1 MEMNTVIKMLM
12 AALLALS
19 SAKAVAIDLSPN
31 QIGGGDIPGSYP
43 VIDFYLRNGDWA
55 PSLTLSDA
63 AGDQYRVAIHSS
75 AVYDSQLMTT
85 NTDYPLGAIRIRSGD
100 NISFVYQAARR
111 QWSFVGPTLSPNTNG
126 GSGTISSYPAGNFLR
141 FNLANGD
148 WVQTVTLPAVA
159 PDGSI
164 LVVSSTA
171 SSTSRVSPQN
181 IMYSSTFNVRTGDQ
195 YAFLYRASLKR
206 WISIK
211 TPIMALS
218 AGSAGPQMQAPVVPY
233 TQVKFSDGATIQDIR
248 LPASAGDRD
257 RISISSEATSA
268 STISNLNVDT
278 AATLKLFAGS
288 RYDFIYIKERAL
300 WVLQSS
306 PTISYTA
313 SSLGTSQLPDMKS
326 PAVRYSATNG
336 NWMPLLKLPLIGNPG
351 DRATVKS
358 DAASD
363 FNVTG
368 QNTTFG
374 TIPVR
379 RGESV
384 RFIRTAAGAWSL
396 DSRLI
401 TMLLIYSEEAAAQIG
416 ETAAQMR
423 LLEGVRLTNE
433 ALDNSRAN
441 FYVKPV
447 GLLKRQFQATRLN
460 DVLNIALRDPVVIS
474 IRSQLA
480 ADAVY
485 YEGTEDG
492 CGVAWLTA
500 GRNNMIGTGS
510 LACGT
515 TVMRHEFGHNMGLH
529 HGDAP
534 GGSAPYAKGYSLI
547 KDVMAGNAIPY
558 YSNPYLYTTLPD
570 LAIGLPMGIA
580 NVTDSVRA
588 LNERSKLVSEFY

>member
-1 MEMNTVIKMLM
+1 MTKILM
-12 AALLALS
+12 VALLALS
-19 SAKAVAIDLSPN
+19 SANATAIDLSPN
-31 QIGGGDIPGSYP
+31 RIGGGDIPGNYP
-43 VIDFYLRNGDWA
+43 AIDFYLRNGDWA
-55 PSLTLSDA
+55 PRLTLSDA
-63 AGDQYRVAIHSS
+63 AGDQYKVTIHSS
-75 AVYDSQLMTT
+75 AAYDSQLATA
-85 NTDYPLGAIRIRSGD
+85 NTDYPLSSMRIRSGD
-100 NISFVYQAARR
+100 HASFVYEAARR
-111 QWSFVGPTLSPNTNG
+111 QWSFAGATLSPNTNG
-126 GSGTISSYPAGNFLR
+126 GSGTISSYPSGNFLR

-148 WVQTVTLPAVA
+148 WVQNVTLPAVA
-159 PDGSI
+159 PDGSL

-181 IMYSSTFNVRTGDQ
+181 IMYASTFNVRAGDQ
-195 YAFLYRASLKR
+195 YAFLYRRSLNR

-218 AGSAGPQMQAPVVPY
+218 ANSAGPQMQAPVVPY
-233 TQVKFSDGATIQDIR
+233 TQVKFSDGATIPEIR
-248 LPASAGDRD
+248 LPEFAGDRD
-257 RISISSEATSA
+257 RVSISSEATSA
-268 STISNLNVDT
+268 ATISNLNIDT
-278 AATLKLFAGS
+278 TATLRLFAGS

-306 PTISYTA
+306 PSMSYTA
-313 SSLGTSQLPDMKS
+313 SSLGTPQLPDMKS
-326 PAVRYSATNG
+326 PTIRYSASDG
-336 NWMPLLKLPLIGNPG
+336 NWMPLLKLPIIGSPG
-351 DRATVKS
+351 DRVTVKS

-368 QNTTFG
+368 QDTTFG
-374 TIPVR
+374 TIAVR

-384 RFIRTAAGAWSL
+384 RFVRTAAGAWSL

-401 TMLLIYSEEAAAQIG
+401 TMLLIYSEEAAERLG

-447 GLLKRQFQATRLN
+447 GLLKRQFQATTLN
-460 DVLNIALRDPVVIS
+460 DVLNVALRDPLVAS
-474 IRSQLA
+474 TRTQLA

-500 GRNNMIGTGS
+500 GKYNMIGTGS

-547 KDVMAGNAIPY
+547 KDVMGGNAIPY

-588 LNERSKLVSEFY
+588 INERSKLVSEYY

>member
-1 MEMNTVIKMLM
+1 MIKMLM
-12 AALLALS
+12 AALLALA

-31 QIGGGDIPGSYP
+31 QIGGGNIPGNYP
-43 VIDFYLRNGDWA
+43 SIDFYLRNGDWA

-63 AGDQYRVAIHSS
+63 AGDQYKVAIHSS
-75 AVYDSQLMTT
+75 AAYDSQLMAA
-85 NTDYPLGAIRIRSGD
+85 NTDYPLSSIRIRSGD

-111 QWSFVGPTLSPNTNG
+111 QWSFVGATLSPNANG
-126 GSGTISSYPAGNFLR
+126 GSGTISSYPGGNFLR

-159 PDGSI
+159 PDGSL

-181 IMYSSTFNVRTGDQ
+181 IMYSSTFNVRAGDQ

-218 AGSAGPQMQAPVVPY
+218 ADNAGPQMQAPVVPY
-233 TQVKFSDGATIQDIR
+233 TQVKFSDGATIPDIR

-257 RISISSEATSA
+257 RVSISSEATSVA
-268 STISNLNVDT
+268 TISNLNVDT
-278 AATLKLFAGS
+278 TATLRLFPDS

-306 PTISYTA
+306 PSISYTA

-326 PAVRYSATNG
+326 PAVRYSASDG
-336 NWMPLLKLPLIGNPG
+336 NWMPLLKLPLIGSPG
-351 DRATVKS
+351 DMVTVKS

-363 FNVTG
+363 FNVIG

-401 TMLLIYSEEAAAQIG
+401 TMLLIYSEEAAARLG

-433 ALDNSRAN
+433 ALDNSKAN
-441 FYVKPV
+441 FYVKAV
-447 GLLKRQFQATRLN
+447 GLLKRQFQATTLN
-460 DVLNIALRDPVVIS
+460 DVLNVALRDPLVMS
-474 IRSQLA
+474 TRSQLA

-500 GRNNMIGTGS
+500 GKNYMIGTGS

-547 KDVMAGNAIPY
+547 RDVMAGNAIPY

-588 LNERSKLVSEFY
+588 INERSKLVSEYY